1 MPQTHS
7 VSPNRCDTC
16 VFYGSRG
23 RRSLYTEVIDGT
35 DWGHLQIWDRA
46 TMRNRERIVKIVIYG
61 LIVVA
66 VLIGGRLGKHIFS
79 ALFE

>member
-1 MPQTHS
+1 M
-7 VSPNRCDTC
+7 
-16 VFYGSRG
+16 SRG
-23 RRSLYTEVIDGT
+23 RRALYMEMIFEAALV
-35 DWGHLQIWDRA
+35 HLQIWDRA

-66 VLIGGRLGKHIFS
+66 VLIGGMLGKHIFS